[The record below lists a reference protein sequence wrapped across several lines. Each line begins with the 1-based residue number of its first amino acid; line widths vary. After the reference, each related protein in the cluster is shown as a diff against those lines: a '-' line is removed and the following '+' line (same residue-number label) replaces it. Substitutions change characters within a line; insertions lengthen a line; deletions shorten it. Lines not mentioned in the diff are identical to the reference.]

1 MLASLTIGAREW
13 VWPAI
18 LIFAAGAGLALWGY
32 ARVTASRSTRMA
44 GLALRIIGLAAL
56 ATCLVDPMW
65 TASQP
70 RPGANTFAIVADN
83 SQGMEIQDR
92 GETKSRAGQLRDL
105 VAQDKAPWQMQL
117 AKTFQLRRYL
127 FDSRLLSTRDYSELK
142 FDGRSS
148 AIHHALADLTERY
161 RGQPLAGVLLF
172 TDGNATDLP
181 SPQQAGLPP
190 IYPVLFG
197 KEGALRDL
205 SIVSVSTSQ
214 SAFED
219 APVTIQAEALA
230 SGFVNETI
238 VASVLDITGANSG
251 KTNPVVTQSSQS
263 VKVDNEKLYFRFQI
277 KPQKRGLVFYRVQ
290 LAPERKE
297 GAPEATMANNDRV
310 VTVDRGGGPY
320 RILYVAGRP
329 DWEYKF
335 LKRAILEDEQMEL
348 AAIIR
353 IARREPK
360 FTFRGR
366 AGESSN
372 PLFRGF
378 GQTDEET
385 ERYDQPV
392 LIRDLPNTMEKEDL
406 RGGFPKL
413 PEDLYRFHAIII
425 DDLESDF
432 FTADQKTLIQRFVTD
447 RGGGMLML
455 GGPDSFI
462 QGKYDRTPI
471 GDMLP
476 FYLSG
481 APGGK
486 PPEDVKMK
494 LTREGWLQPWA
505 RLRPTENE
513 ENIRLAEV
521 RPLFHANRVG
531 GLKPGA
537 SLIAA
542 VTDEASGK
550 EYPALGVQ
558 RFGHGRTAAMTVAGL
573 WRGSLGDEE
582 LQKDLAKTWRQL
594 ARWLTTDVPEQVK
607 LELVSTNAGGS
618 EAVTLRVRAKDKAF
632 QPIDSAI
639 VTVSVEPIGG
649 ADTNRVQLTA
659 EAAPNEAGVYETVFV
674 PRQTGG
680 YRASATVVDATG
692 RLLGHSTAGWA
703 SEPLAEEFRSLQ
715 PNRALLEQLARQTG
729 GELITPDKL
738 PDFVDD
744 LKVRRAPIQET
755 ISTPIWDKPLV
766 FLFALGCFVGEWGLR
781 RMRGLA

>member
-1 MLASLTIGAREW
+1 
-13 VWPAI
+13 
-18 LIFAAGAGLALWGY
+18 
-32 ARVTASRSTRMA
+32 
-44 GLALRIIGLAAL
+44 
-56 ATCLVDPMW
+56 MW

-70 RPGANTFAIVADN
+70 RPGANTFAILADN

-92 GETKSRAGQLRDL
+92 GEPKTRAAQLRDL
-105 VAQDKAPWQMQL
+105 VAQDKAPWQMNL

-127 FDSRLLSTRDYSELK
+127 FDSRLLSTRDYGELK

-148 AIHHALADLTERY
+148 AIHHALADLAERY

-190 IYPVLFG
+190 IYPVLLG

-205 SIVSVSTSQ
+205 SIVSVSAAQ

-238 VASVLDITGANSG
+238 VASVVDITASSAG

-263 VKVDNEKLYFRFQI
+263 VKVDNEKLFFRFQI
-277 KPQKRGLVFYRVQ
+277 KPQKRGLVFYRIQ

-297 GAPEATMANNDRV
+297 GAPEATVANNDRV

-335 LKRAILEDEQMEL
+335 FKRAILEDEQMEL

-378 GQTDEET
+378 GQTGEET

-392 LIRDLPNTMEKEDL
+392 LIRDLPPSMEKEDL
-406 RGGFPKL
+406 RGGFPKVA
-413 PEDLYRFHAIII
+413 EDLYRFHAVVI
-425 DDLESDF
+425 DDLEADF
-432 FTADQKTLIQRFVTD
+432 FTADQKVLLQRYVAD
-447 RGGGMLML
+447 RGGGLLML
-455 GGPDSFI
+455 GGPDSLI

-476 FYLSG
+476 FYLTG

-486 PPEDVKMK
+486 PPEGMK
-494 LTREGWLQPWA
+494 LNLTREGWLQPWA
-505 RLRPTENE
+505 RTRATEPE
-513 ENIRLAEV
+513 EKSRLEEV
-521 RPLFHANRVG
+521 PAYLAMNRVG

-537 SLIAA
+537 SLIAT
-542 VTDEASGK
+542 VTDSEGK

-558 RFGHGRTAAMTVAGL
+558 RFGHGRTAALTIGGL
-573 WRGSLGDEE
+573 WHGALGDEDR
-582 LQKDLAKTWRQL
+582 QKDLAKTWRQL

-639 VTVSVEPIGG
+639 VTITVEPIGG
-649 ADTNRVQLTA
+649 VDTNRVQLTA

-680 YRASATVVDATG
+680 YRASATVVDASG
-692 RLLGHSTAGWA
+692 KLVGHSTAGWA
-703 SEPLAEEFRSLQ
+703 SEPLADEFRSLQ

-738 PDFVDD
+738 PDFVSD

-755 ISTPIWDKPLV
+755 ISKPVWDKPLV
-766 FLFALGCFVGEWGLR
+766 FLFALGCFLGEWGLR

>member
-1 MLASLTIGAREW
+1 
-13 VWPAI
+13 
-18 LIFAAGAGLALWGY
+18 LALWGY
-32 ARVTASRSTRMA
+32 ARVNASRSTRLT

-56 ATCLVDPMW
+56 ASCLVDPMW

-92 GETKSRAGQLRDL
+92 GETKTRAAQLRDL

-205 SIVSVSTSQ
+205 SIASVSASQ

-238 VASVLDITGANSG
+238 VASVIDITGAGGG
-251 KTNPVVTQSSQS
+251 KTNSVVAQSPQS

-320 RILYVAGRP
+320 RILYIAGRP

-378 GQTDEET
+378 AQTDEET

-392 LIRDLPNTMEKEDL
+392 LIRDFPNTMDKNDL

-413 PEDLYRFHAIII
+413 VEDLYRFHAIII

-432 FTADQKTLIQRFVTD
+432 FTADQKTLIQRFVAD

-486 PPEDVKMK
+486 PPEDVKLK

-505 RLRPTENE
+505 RLRATENE

-537 SLIAA
+537 SLIAT
-542 VTDEASGK
+542 VIDDSSGK
-550 EYPALGVQ
+550 EYPALAVQ
-558 RFGHGRTAAMTVAGL
+558 RFGHGRTAAMTIAGL

-639 VTVSVEPIGG
+639 VTVTVEPIGG
-649 ADTNRVQLTA
+649 EDTNRVQLTA

-692 RLLGHSTAGWA
+692 RLLGHSIAGWA

-729 GELITPDKL
+729 GELITAEKL
-738 PDFVDD
+738 SDFVDD